1 MTNKEKTEI
10 TRKNVIDS
18 AIEMFGEKGYE
29 GFIVNEFCKKYN
41 FSKGKLYH
49 NFTGKDNIYIEAV
62 KYCFS
67 EMVNYLKKM
76 EEITDV
82 QTYMEIRMKF
92 FLQNRTYEKLFFE
105 VMTNPPVNLLKEK
118 TEIKANLWKF
128 NKKIFS
134 KIISKAK
141 LRKDLTEKEMLD
153 YFELIQEVFNRH
165 FTMLSKDIKD
175 FETLGKLYE
184 EKVEKL
190 IDCILHG
197 ITEH

>member
-10 TRKNVIDS
+10 TRKKVIIS
-18 AIEMFGEKGYE
+18 AIEMFEEKGYE
-29 GFIVNEFCKKYN
+29 GFIVNEFCRRYN
-41 FSKGKLYH
+41 FSKGRLYH
-49 NFTGKDNIYIEAV
+49 NFSGKDDIYIAAV

-67 EMVNYLKKM
+67 EIIDYLKKAK
-76 EEITDV
+76 EITDV

-92 FLQNRTYEKLFFE
+92 FLENRKYEKLFFE
-105 VMTNPPVNLLKEK
+105 VITKPPANLLREI
-118 TEIKANLWKF
+118 TEIQADLWDF
-128 NKKIFS
+128 NRKIFS
-134 KIISKAK
+134 KIISKVN
-141 LRKDLTEKEMLD
+141 LRKDLTEENMLD

-165 FTMLSKDIKD
+165 FTMLSKDIND
-175 FETLGKLYE
+175 FETLGKLHK

>member
-67 EMVNYLKKM
+67 EIVNYLKKV

-92 FLQNRTYEKLFFE
+92 FLENRKYEKLFFE
-105 VMTNPPVNLLKEK
+105 VMTKPPVNLLKEI
-118 TEIKANLWKF
+118 TEIQTDLWDF
-128 NKKIFS
+128 NRKIFS
-134 KIISKAK
+134 KIISKVN
-141 LRKDLTEKEMLD
+141 LRKDLTEENMLD

-165 FTMLSKDIKD
+165 FTMLSKDIND
-175 FETLGKLYE
+175 FETLGKLHK